1 MIVKAV
7 NNGVSLERMAAAL
20 NMPLRVV
27 QASMNLLK
35 GIHPDAAELLKDKN
49 ISPESPPAVEEA

>member
-7 NNGVSLERMAAAL
+7 NNGVSPERLAVVL

-27 QASMNLLK
+27 QASINLLK
-35 GIHPDAAELLKDKN
+35 GIHPDAADLLKDK
-49 ISPESPPAVEEA
+49 ISAQSPPAVQDA